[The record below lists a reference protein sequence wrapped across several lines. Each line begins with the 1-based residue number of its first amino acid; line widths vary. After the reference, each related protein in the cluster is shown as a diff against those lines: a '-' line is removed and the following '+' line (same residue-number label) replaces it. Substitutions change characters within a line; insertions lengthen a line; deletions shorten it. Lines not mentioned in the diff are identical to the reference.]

1 LKFCFFKYKNEK
13 KASLPVTAVWAGQ
26 LGIPLGFWG
35 NRDGTARRLLC
46 RRVRGNPFPPFHWRG
61 YPVGNG
67 GAAAPVWST
76 LLVFSLFFF
85 PEAAI
90 FFFLEEKETGRW
102 LFDAVC

>member
-1 LKFCFFKYKNEK
+1 MKK

-67 GAAAPVWST
+67 GAAAPSRV
-76 LLVFSLFFF
+76 LLGLFFSL
-85 PEAAI
+85 AL
-90 FFFLEEKETGRW
+90 FLSPGKV
-102 LFDAVC
+102 LFSF

>member
-1 LKFCFFKYKNEK
+1 MG
-13 KASLPVTAVWAGQ
+13 SVPVTAVWARPIGVPFWL
-26 LGIPLGFWG
+26 LGAT
-35 NRDGTARRLLC
+35 GTGRLLC